1 LGRYSR
7 PPKRNYSPAARRWI
21 ERAFRQRRKKVVRY
35 LVRYEAIVKG
45 QSIVDS
51 LYVIANNE
59 KEALRK
65 AENVVRSFH
74 PNAKGIA
81 VAIQEEHHL

>member
-1 LGRYSR
+1 MGRYSR

-35 LVRYEAIVKG
+35 ETIVKG

-51 LYVIANNE
+51 LYVIASNE
-59 KEALRK
+59 NEALRK

-74 PNAKGIA
+74 PNAKSIA

>member
-7 PPKRNYSPAARRWI
+7 PPRRNYSPVARRWI

-51 LYVIANNE
+51 LYVIASNE

>member
-1 LGRYSR
+1 MGRYSK

-21 ERAFRQRRKKVVRY
+21 ERAFRQHPKKVVRY
-35 LVRYEAIVKG
+35 LVRYEAVVKG
-45 QSIVDS
+45 QPVVDS
-51 LYVIANNE
+51 LYIIANNE